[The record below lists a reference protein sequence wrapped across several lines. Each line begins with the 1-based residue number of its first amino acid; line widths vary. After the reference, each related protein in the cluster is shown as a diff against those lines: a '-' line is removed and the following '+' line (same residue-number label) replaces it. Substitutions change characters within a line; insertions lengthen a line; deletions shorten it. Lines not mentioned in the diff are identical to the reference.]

1 MFTDD
6 VKPQKQETAGKR
18 EMEVKHKRRRH
29 RQTVATTLAQPQTQ
43 EREMINIGGQW
54 TDSYHPSYSSAP

>member
-18 EMEVKHKRRRH
+18 EMEVKHKRRGH

-43 EREMINIGGQW
+43 KRDDKYWRPVDRQL
-54 TDSYHPSYSSAP
+54 SSITI